1 MGLFLRDCMWI
12 TNSKVSFIA
21 EENGPIAGEGSS
33 SNPLNTKDNEMN
45 SGQRNSHKRLYIR
58 EKGRFWDRIPE
69 TDGPWVWSYQEILIV
84 SLFCVPL
91 AFSSIKASKN
101 KQKSQSESE
110 SLENSHRLVGN
121 ELLPVP
127 GSARHFE
134 QTSHCCNKTVSK
146 GSTNSVVRP
155 VSRKRSQQWDKQQHG
170 DSPERKRRP
179 ELPDGP
185 FSTALFFPLLGLLWL
200 LDTGF
205 HATFHE
211 TVGVHEHVFTRS
223 LKESGDIF
231 SVPRFCH
238 FQVPKA
244 WHSQSMDI
252 IQNIPLA
259 LWWFDKLW
267 LNQGGHWRPVAVWR
281 PTVWMSDSVVDDL
294 IWGCSVPRG
303 SGGKQA
309 TWKLL
314 TSCTRFWLAG
324 PSERLTGTPVSRSL
338 LLVNHR

>member
-1 MGLFLRDCMWI
+1 
-12 TNSKVSFIA
+12 
-21 EENGPIAGEGSS
+21 
-33 SNPLNTKDNEMN
+33 MN

-91 AFSSIKASKN
+91 EFSSIKLLKTN
-101 KQKSQSESE
+101 RKFRVNQSQ
-110 SLENSHRLVGN
+110 LENSHRLVGN

-134 QTSHCCNKTVSK
+134 QTSHCCNTTVSK
-146 GSTNSVVRP
+146 GWDQPTVWSDPSHENLVSSETNNSTETAQGEKGTQSYTDV
-155 VSRKRSQQWDKQQHG
+155 
-170 DSPERKRRP
+170 
-179 ELPDGP
+179 P
-185 FSTALFFPLLGLLWL
+185 FSAALLFPLLGLFWL

-211 TVGVHEHVFTRS
+211 TVGVHEHFFTRS
-223 LKESGDIF
+223 LKESRDIF
-231 SVPRFCH
+231 SVPHFCH

-259 LWWFDKLW
+259 LRWFNKLW
-267 LNQGGHWRPVAVWR
+267 LNQGGHWRPVAAWR
-281 PTVWMSDSVVDDL
+281 PTLWMSDSMVDDL
-294 IWGCSVPRG
+294 IWGCSVLRG
-303 SGGKQA
+303 SGGKRA

-314 TSCTRFWLAG
+314 TLMHTFWLAG
-324 PSERLTGTPVSRSL
+324 PSARLTGPPVSRSI
-338 LLVNHR
+338 LVEWITI